1 MEQNILSKFDMSGR
15 TVLVT
20 GAGGLLGKQFSLALA
35 QAGASV
41 MLADLAEDLAQAQAE
56 FIRAQGLTA
65 EAVAVD
71 VIDPLST

>member
-1 MEQNILSKFDMSGR
+1 MEANILDKFNMTGR
-15 TVLVT
+15 AVLVT

-56 FIRAQGLTA
+56 FIR
-65 EAVAVD
+65 
-71 VIDPLST
+71 

>member
-41 MLADLAEDLAQAQAE
+41 
-56 FIRAQGLTA
+56 
-65 EAVAVD
+65 
-71 VIDPLST
+71 